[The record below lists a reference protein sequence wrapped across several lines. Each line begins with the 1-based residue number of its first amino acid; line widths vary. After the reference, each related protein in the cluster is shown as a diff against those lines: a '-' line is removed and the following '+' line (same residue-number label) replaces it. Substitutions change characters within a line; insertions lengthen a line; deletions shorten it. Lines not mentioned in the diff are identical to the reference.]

1 MYKECKNRT
10 CEYVKECNEVRSK
23 VYPRKNYL
31 TYKMSLEYI
40 SRFKMPNYTLNKPDL
55 KKHFYGIEIKHNI
68 GMQTINLF
76 HMLRGKFFK
85 KVKIP

>member
-1 MYKECKNRT
+1 MC
-10 CEYVKECNEVRSK
+10 
-23 VYPRKNYL
+23 
-31 TYKMSLEYI
+31 LEYI